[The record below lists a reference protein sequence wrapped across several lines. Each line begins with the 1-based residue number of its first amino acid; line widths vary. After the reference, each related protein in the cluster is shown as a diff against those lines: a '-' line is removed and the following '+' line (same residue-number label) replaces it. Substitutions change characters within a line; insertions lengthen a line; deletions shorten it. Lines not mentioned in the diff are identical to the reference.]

1 MDRTTFADHAPTPDV
16 LTLELHCHSEHSHDG
31 VDPVEEMLAR
41 AEAVGL
47 DGIVVTDHD
56 TIDGSLEAIDRA
68 DAYDLVALT
77 GTEVSSAAGHVL
89 GIGVDDDIPR
99 GLPFEET
106 VERIHGA
113 GGIAVV
119 PHPCQTLRKGVL
131 ANEAV
136 DPADL
141 TVADAIETYNSRF
154 LTGRTNRQAAR
165 LADRLGMPATA
176 GSDAHVAEMVGKAT
190 TRVDAEPEPDAITT
204 AIREG
209 QTGIDGG
216 RTPLWVTLR
225 QAAGTARRRARRVT
239 R

>member
-1 MDRTTFADHAPTPDV
+1 MLA
-16 LTLELHCHSEHSHDG
+16 LELHCHSEHSHDG
-31 VDPVEEMLAR
+31 VDPVEEMLAH

-47 DGIVVTDHD
+47 DGIAITDHD
-56 TIDGSLEAIDRA
+56 TIDGSLEAVDRA

-77 GTEVSSAAGHVL
+77 GVEVSSAAGHVL
-89 GIGVDDDIPR
+89 GIGVDREIPR
-99 GLPFEET
+99 GQSFAAT
-106 VERIHGA
+106 VADIHDA
-113 GGIAVV
+113 GGVAVV
-119 PHPCQTLRKGVL
+119 AHPYQTLRKGVL
-131 ANEAV
+131 ADESV

-141 TVADAIETYNSRF
+141 TIADAIETYNSRF

-165 LADRLGMPATA
+165 LAERLDIPATA

-190 TRVDAEPEPDAITT
+190 TLVDAEPDPEAILT

-209 QTGIDGG
+209 RTRIDGG

-225 QAAGTARRRARRVT
+225 QAAGTARRRARRRVT